1 MQIKSNKKSI
11 EHFQQEQQY
20 LFLPIGG
27 DVDPK
32 HRAEMS
38 LKEHHTASC
47 AQIPDSAIRVLAPTA
62 TILNYHARPCP
73 YSNNITASYA
83 FLPLKQQYYSI
94 IRTLAPTAK
103 ILLCHTHSCPYGN
116 NFITSYA
123 SLPLQ
128 QHQCHVIRILAPTA
142 PPIPCHTHSCPYS
155 KHHYCYTHPCPNCIN
170 IASNASLP
178 LEHQ

>member
-83 FLPLKQQYYSI
+83 
-94 IRTLAPTAK
+94 
-103 ILLCHTHSCPYGN
+103 
-116 NFITSYA
+116 

-155 KHHYCYTHPCPNCIN
+155 NIITVIRILAPTASTLLLMRLCP
-170 IASNASLP
+170 
-178 LEHQ
+178 